1 MNENELNLIEKYA
14 CAAYGLHNRFGTSDG
29 NRLRFLLFTKSR
41 DNKLRKLS
49 PTKEALQFHI
59 LHSVHATGRIWG
71 VTLQPSDQIPSLVD
85 CGRKY
90 FKGNRLL

>member
-14 CAAYGLHNRFGTSDG
+14 CAAYGLHNRFRTSDG

-41 DNKLRKLS
+41 DSKLRKLS
-49 PTKEALQFHI
+49 PTKEALQLHI
-59 LHSVHATGRIWG
+59 LHSVHATVRIWG

-85 CGRKY
+85 CGRKH
-90 FKGNRLL
+90 FKGKSLL